1 MSSFQVKT
9 TGEIGDELFQHLY
22 PLSVHSKMHSNF
34 KSDYHDISKGKIK

>member
-22 PLSVHSKMHSNF
+22 PLPLHSKTHCNF
-34 KSDYHDISKGKIK
+34 KSHHHDISKGKIK